1 MNTNNSNR
9 FDPLIQE
16 TVPIET
22 TVTVN
27 DTEFSNVTVNIELE
41 VPPTVKEKLEYVVT
55 HMENME
61 SIEDYFLFYLERI
74 GYSLLCK
81 PDRIQEY
88 IEIDYLNIT
97 EVGYPVYHSTYIED
111 EIACL
116 IENDIQEKEI
126 AKTVITPETLK
137 ENPEGFNPLF
147 EFYYTYPVYI
157 HEKHRE
163 SLVKA
168 VQKITGKKELKQYDL
183 ANYIEETIQEIIDN
197 GLCNIEYELLQEIEY
212 QANKEE
218 EEGL

>member
-22 TVTVN
+22 TVTIN
-27 DTEFSNVTVNIELE
+27 DTEFSNSTVNIELE
-41 VPPTVKEKLEYVVT
+41 VHPSVKEKLEYIIT

-61 SIEDYFLFYLERI
+61 SIEDYFQFYLERI
-74 GYSLLCK
+74 GYSLICK

-97 EVGYPVYHSTYIED
+97 EGTYSVYHDIYIED

-116 IENDIQEKEI
+116 IENNIQEKEI

-147 EFYYTYPVYI
+147 QFYYTYPVYI

-163 SLVKA
+163 NLVKA
-168 VQKITGKKELKQYDL
+168 VKKITGKKELKQYDL
-183 ANYIEETIQEIIDN
+183 ADYIEDTIQELINN
-197 GLCNIEYELLQEIEY
+197 GLTDIEYELIQEIEY

-218 EEGL
+218 GEGL